1 VVIVFYKGRKKGY
14 VILIFVL
21 ATLMVGGYFLGTLI
35 GNQVLGYNVGKQDE
49 EPGYQVI
56 RTVNRDNLDK
66 PDYQVPTIEVITRDT
81 KLVFEKVYIGCGHK
95 RVEERRARENEIG
108 LSIQSIALR
117 FPEWSIADYT
127 TERIV
132 FTKEVNDFCPGH
144 FLLKDRDGVVVIYM
158 PSEEGVYDYPTAGFY
173 LKDASNVTLRNC
185 EVIWGENRPEYFR
198 YALESHSVENLIL
211 YNFIGDAAYPD
222 KNEAT
227 FIE

>member
-1 VVIVFYKGRKKGY
+1 MFYKGRKKGY

-132 FTKEVNDFCPGH
+132 FTKEVKMTSVGT
-144 FLLKDRDGVVVIYM
+144 LSIKDRDGVWSYICL
-158 PSEEGVYDYPTAGFY
+158 EEGD
-173 LKDASNVTLRNC
+173 
-185 EVIWGENRPEYFR
+185 EYKG
-198 YALESHSVENLIL
+198 VEETQISTDSLP
-211 YNFIGDAAYPD
+211 GST
-222 KNEAT
+222 K
-227 FIE
+227 

>member
-1 VVIVFYKGRKKGY
+1 VFYKGRKKGY

-158 PSEEGVYDYPTAGFY
+158 PSEEGDEYKGVEETQISTDSLPPDLQSEIRKG
-173 LKDASNVTLRNC
+173 LILDTL
-185 EVIWGENRPEYFR
+185 EDVEHFMEN
-198 YALESHSVENLIL
+198 LES
-211 YNFIGDAAYPD
+211 
-222 KNEAT
+222 
-227 FIE
+227 

>member
-1 VVIVFYKGRKKGY
+1 MFYKGRKKGY

-158 PSEEGVYDYPTAGFY
+158 PSEEGDEYKGVEETQISTDSLPPDLQSEIRKG
-173 LKDASNVTLRNC
+173 LILDTL
-185 EVIWGENRPEYFR
+185 EDVEHFMEN
-198 YALESHSVENLIL
+198 LES
-211 YNFIGDAAYPD
+211 
-222 KNEAT
+222 
-227 FIE
+227 

>member
-1 VVIVFYKGRKKGY
+1 MFYKGRKKGY

-127 TERIV
+127 TERII

-158 PSEEGVYDYPTAGFY
+158 PSEEGDEYKGVEETQISTDSLPPDLQSEIRKG
-173 LKDASNVTLRNC
+173 LILDTL
-185 EVIWGENRPEYFR
+185 EDVEHFMEN
-198 YALESHSVENLIL
+198 LES
-211 YNFIGDAAYPD
+211 
-222 KNEAT
+222 
-227 FIE
+227 

>member
-1 VVIVFYKGRKKGY
+1 VFYKGRKKGY

-66 PDYQVPTIEVITRDT
+66 PDYQVPTIEVITKDT

-158 PSEEGVYDYPTAGFY
+158 PSEEGDEYKGVEETQISTDSLPPDLQSEIRKG
-173 LKDASNVTLRNC
+173 LILDTL
-185 EVIWGENRPEYFR
+185 EDVEHFMEN
-198 YALESHSVENLIL
+198 LES
-211 YNFIGDAAYPD
+211 
-222 KNEAT
+222 
-227 FIE
+227 

>member
-1 VVIVFYKGRKKGY
+1 
-14 VILIFVL
+14 
-21 ATLMVGGYFLGTLI
+21 LMVGGYFLGTLI

-158 PSEEGVYDYPTAGFY
+158 PSEEGDEYKGVEETQISTDSLPPDLQSEIRKG
-173 LKDASNVTLRNC
+173 LILDTL
-185 EVIWGENRPEYFR
+185 EDVEHFMEN
-198 YALESHSVENLIL
+198 LES
-211 YNFIGDAAYPD
+211 
-222 KNEAT
+222 
-227 FIE
+227 